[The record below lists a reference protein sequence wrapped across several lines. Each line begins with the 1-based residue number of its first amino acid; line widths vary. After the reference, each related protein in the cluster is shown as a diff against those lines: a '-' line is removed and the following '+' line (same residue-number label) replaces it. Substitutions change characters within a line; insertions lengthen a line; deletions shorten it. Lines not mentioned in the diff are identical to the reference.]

1 MGPDDVAVAV
11 ADGHQRSVITRLAA
25 VAGVTALPVQVSDPA
40 AWWLSAPAVVV
51 DADGARRCVGA
62 RVPRRSRVLVVT
74 ADAASVPCW
83 SAAVALGAEEVF
95 DIADERLVADWFAR
109 LGEPVQAGRLIC
121 CVPARG
127 GVGAST
133 FSAVLA
139 LAASQS
145 QDVVLLD
152 GDPYGGGI
160 DYVLGLE
167 AADGARWGDLAGASG
182 VLAAQSLAEA
192 LPSIGRVRVV
202 SHGPGGADV
211 PAAAADAVLA
221 AALRGAPL
229 VVVDAPGPGPMAR
242 GLTARAD
249 VVVVVVSADV
259 RGVVAA
265 SAAVADLSLGHR
277 ELLLVVRH
285 PGPGDLRPE
294 DVADAVGRPVTAVW
308 PWERRLGS
316 LVEGAGLARGWRRTT
331 AGSVALDLLSQLGFP
346 PP

>member
-11 ADGHQRSVITRLAA
+11 ADGHQRSVVTRLAA

-40 AWWLSAPAVVV
+40 AWWPFAPAVVV
-51 DADGARRCVGA
+51 DADGARRCVEA

-74 ADAASVPCW
+74 ADVAAVACW
-83 SAAVALGAEEVF
+83 SAAVALGAEEVL
-95 DIADERLVADWFAR
+95 DVADERRVADWFAR

-121 CVPARG
+121 FVPARG

-133 FSAVLA
+133 LSAVLA

-145 QDVVLLD
+145 HDVVLLD

-211 PAAAADAVLA
+211 PTAAADAVLA

-242 GLTARAD
+242 SLTARAD

-265 SAAVADLSLGHR
+265 SAAASDLSRGHR
-277 ELLLVVRH
+277 ELRLVVRH

-294 DVADAVGRPVTAVW
+294 DVADAVGRPVSAVW